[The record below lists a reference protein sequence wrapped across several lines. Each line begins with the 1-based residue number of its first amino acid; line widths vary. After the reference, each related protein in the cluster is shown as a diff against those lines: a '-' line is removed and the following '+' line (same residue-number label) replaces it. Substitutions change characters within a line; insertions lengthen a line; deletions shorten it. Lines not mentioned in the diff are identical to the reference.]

1 VGIERP
7 DDADVPRGEHPDRP
21 VRPAPD
27 AGRQT
32 GEDQVETRYRQE
44 CYVDLRAAAGIEE
57 RTEPAGRAE
66 PGARSKPL
74 EPTENKQQAKP
85 AENGQQA
92 KASASWEEMAK
103 LGRWMWGEYERK
115 WRADERSQVDRSS
128 DPPGSWRGDST
139 RFLNHAVNED
149 LEEECDHIAQRERER
164 FSPAL
169 HKVESHDPDRQL
181 VGLEYRLKDR
191 DGIKEK
197 VAEAIEQY
205 GRSPKEAVSLV
216 PDAIRYTFQY
226 MEARYTQGVRDDI
239 ARLKEQGFEMVGLKN
254 SWLDEQYKGI
264 NSRWIEPDSGQR
276 FEVQF
281 HTRISF
287 EAKQLT
293 HSAYE
298 RLRSGQAD
306 EFEEMVLE
314 AFQAKVAAAV
324 PVPPGAADI
333 PDYPEREQHAR

>member
-1 VGIERP
+1 
-7 DDADVPRGEHPDRP
+7 
-21 VRPAPD
+21 
-27 AGRQT
+27 
-32 GEDQVETRYRQE
+32 
-44 CYVDLRAAAGIEE
+44 
-57 RTEPAGRAE
+57 
-66 PGARSKPL
+66 
-74 EPTENKQQAKP
+74 
-85 AENGQQA
+85 
-92 KASASWEEMAK
+92 
-103 LGRWMWGEYERK
+103 MWGEYERR
-115 WRADERSQVDRSS
+115 WPPDERSQVDRSS

-139 RFLNHAVNED
+139 RFLDRAVNED
-149 LEEECDHIAQRERER
+149 IEEECDHIAQRERER

-169 HKVESHDPDRQL
+169 HEVKGCDPDRQL

-205 GRSPKEAVSLV
+205 GRFPKEAISLV

-281 HTRISF
+281 HTGISF

-314 AFQAKVAAAV
+314 AFQGKVTAAV